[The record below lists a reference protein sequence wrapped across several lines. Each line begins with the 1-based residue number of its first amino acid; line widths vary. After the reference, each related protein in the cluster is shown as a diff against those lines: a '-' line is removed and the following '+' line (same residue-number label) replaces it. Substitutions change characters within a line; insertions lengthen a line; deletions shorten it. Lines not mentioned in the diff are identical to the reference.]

1 MVCRNRSIVQRR
13 KSNLSKKHAASSFIL
28 FLASFIEEEH
38 FLKMFQIVSFNHL
51 SIYHASTKIYNI
63 KITRSRRER
72 RYFLRLYHSIIHPF
86 LAFIYQQEKY
96 NVTLLIKSRKKWIIV
111 RRISY
116 SFPTTWMFS
125 AASLSDPRVWLLST
139 RANLFSPESIGK
151 QFCVHSF
158 Y

>member
-38 FLKMFQIVSFNHL
+38 FLKMFQMCRLIIHL
-51 SIYHASTKIYNI
+51 FITHPRKYNI

-72 RYFLRLYHSIIHPF
+72 RFLRLYHSIIHPF

-151 QFCVHSF
+151 QFCVHSL